1 MKTKDKKRMVD
12 KMREIRNK
20 VSNEIKDLTFDQLIE
35 YLENK
40 KALHPTMHKKH
51 RTESV

>member
-1 MKTKDKKRMVD
+1 MRTKEKKRMVD

-20 VSNEIKDLTFDQLIE
+20 ISDEIKDLTFEQLIE

-40 KALHPTMHKKH
+40 RALHPTMDNKH
-51 RTESV
+51 RA

>member
-1 MKTKDKKRMVD
+1 MKTKEKIRMVD

-20 VSNEIKDLTFDQLIE
+20 VSNEIKDLTFEQLIE

-40 KALHPTMHKKH
+40 KALHPMYKKH
-51 RTESV
+51 RAESD